1 MVTYS
6 KAADQNYEHDIDF
19 LRNLARTS
27 DVYLIIERGQ
37 EKPPIDVKMIFLQ
50 KSNSLWALVL
60 EHIWIILQ
68 LRMKGVKI
76 FYSRNSLI
84 NAIISGFITRLV
96 GGATYFWSCGE
107 IKRGHIAI
115 KKDRGYSRYLFETI
129 LYWLSFKLIKGL
141 VTGTKTM
148 KNYYQSELSIPSEKI
163 IVIPNWVDL
172 QRFKPKKNARKLKR
186 KELSIPN
193 SAFVVLF
200 PRSLSER
207 HGPKYLPE
215 IISALHAKN
224 IDAYLVASG
233 KGVFSSWLKTKF
245 KEAGLEARLRLLYG
259 VPNLDMPNLFAACD
273 ATIVPSNT
281 EGFPRVLLESMAVGT
296 PFVVHDVGGVRD
308 IVSNEQSEL
317 LIPLGDT
324 EKFAETIFK
333 LKVHGEWK
341 ERVIEAGL
349 NNVKNY
355 DVLSIV
361 NNFRDLFEN
370 GFKHVRSQKEI

>member
-1 MVTYS
+1 M
-6 KAADQNYEHDIDF
+6 
-19 LRNLARTS
+19 
-27 DVYLIIERGQ
+27 
-37 EKPPIDVKMIFLQ
+37 
-50 KSNSLWALVL
+50 
-60 EHIWIILQ
+60 
-68 LRMKGVKI
+68 
-76 FYSRNSLI
+76 
-84 NAIISGFITRLV
+84 
-96 GGATYFWSCGE
+96 
-107 IKRGHIAI
+107 
-115 KKDRGYSRYLFETI
+115 
-129 LYWLSFKLIKGL
+129 
-141 VTGTKTM
+141 
-148 KNYYQSELSIPSEKI
+148 
-163 IVIPNWVDL
+163 
-172 QRFKPKKNARKLKR
+172 
-186 KELSIPN
+186 
-193 SAFVVLF
+193 
-200 PRSLSER
+200 
-207 HGPKYLPE
+207 
-215 IISALHAKN
+215 
-224 IDAYLVASG
+224 
-233 KGVFSSWLKTKF
+233 
-245 KEAGLEARLRLLYG
+245 EARLRLLYG